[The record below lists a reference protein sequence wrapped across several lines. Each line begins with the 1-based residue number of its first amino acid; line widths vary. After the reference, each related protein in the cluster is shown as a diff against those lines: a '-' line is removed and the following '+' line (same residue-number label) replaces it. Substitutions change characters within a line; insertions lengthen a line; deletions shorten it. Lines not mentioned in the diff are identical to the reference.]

1 MSRPTLLDVI
11 VSRRVFAKKLAIAA
25 GTAALL
31 PIREPRAAAPS
42 QPPHLDVKDPAAVA
56 LGYVEDAGKVNTK
69 KYPGYAKGSTCENC
83 SKLQGTAGAAYR
95 PCDLFPG
102 KVVSVA
108 GWCSGWAAEL

>member
-1 MSRPTLLDVI
+1 MSRRTLLDVI

-56 LGYVEDAGKVNTK
+56 LGYVEDASKVNVK
-69 KYPGYAKGSTCENC
+69 KFPEFAKGSTCENC

-102 KVVSVA
+102 KLVSVA

>member
-1 MSRPTLLDVI
+1 MSRLTLLDWV
-11 VSRRVFAKKLAIAA
+11 VSRRAFAKRLAIAA
-25 GTAALL
+25 GSAALL
-31 PIREPRAAAPS
+31 PIRQPRAVTPS
-42 QPPHLDVKDPAAVA
+42 QLPHLDVKDPAAVA
-56 LGYVEDAGKVNTK
+56 LGYTEDASKVDTK